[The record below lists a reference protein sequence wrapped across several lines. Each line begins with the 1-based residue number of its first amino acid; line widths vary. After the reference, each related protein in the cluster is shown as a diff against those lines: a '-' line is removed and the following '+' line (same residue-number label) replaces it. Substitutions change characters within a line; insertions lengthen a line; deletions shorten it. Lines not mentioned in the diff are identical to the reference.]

1 MTLVALTTFIT
12 TSNAAGV
19 VQGRYQNST
28 PGQVIRLDGHD
39 FSFLSFIYSGAAKN
53 RTGDNLEAE
62 LTLAVNKL
70 AMGYAAEAVQA
81 KWTVEV
87 VGCSM
92 NPKDFSVGRKLTRE
106 VWLAAGMSYDPEKV
120 TVLLSSGID
129 AVGASAPART
139 LTSKLVGALP
149 STGQISNR

>member
-1 MTLVALTTFIT
+1 MLVALTTFIT
-12 TSNAAGV
+12 TSNAAGI

-28 PGQVIRLDGHD
+28 PGQVIHLDGHD
-39 FSFLSFIYSGAAKN
+39 FSFLSFIYGGAAKN

-149 STGQISNR
+149 STSQIRNS

>member
-1 MTLVALTTFIT
+1 MLVALTTFIT

-70 AMGYAAEAVQA
+70 AMGYATEAVQA

-92 NPKDFSVGRKLTRE
+92 NSKDFSVGRKLTRE

-120 TVLLSSGID
+120 SVLLSSGID

-149 STGQISNR
+149 STGSISNR

>member
-1 MTLVALTTFIT
+1 MLVALTIFVT
-12 TSNAAGV
+12 TTNAAGV

-28 PGQVIRLDGHD
+28 PGQAIRLDGYD
-39 FSFLSFIYSGAAKN
+39 FSFLSFIYSGAAKT
-53 RTGDNLEAE
+53 RTGDNIEAE
-62 LTLAVNKL
+62 MTLASNQL
-70 AMGYAAEAVQA
+70 AMSYAAEAVQG

-87 VGCSM
+87 ISCSM

-106 VWLAAGMSYDPEKV
+106 VWLAAGMSYDPEKI

-149 STGQISNR
+149 STGSIRNS

>member
-1 MTLVALTTFIT
+1 MLVALTTFIT
-12 TSNAAGV
+12 TSNAAGI

-28 PGQVIRLDGHD
+28 PGQVIRLDGYD
-39 FSFLSFIYSGAAKN
+39 FPFLSFIYSGAAKN

-92 NPKDFSVGRKLTRE
+92 NPTDFSVGRKLTRE

-149 STGQISNR
+149 STSQIRNF